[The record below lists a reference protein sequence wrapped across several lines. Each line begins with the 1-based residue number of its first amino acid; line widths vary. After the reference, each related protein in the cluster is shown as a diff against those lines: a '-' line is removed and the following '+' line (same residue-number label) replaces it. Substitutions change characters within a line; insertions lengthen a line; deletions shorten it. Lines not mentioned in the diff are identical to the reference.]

1 MYKICIFAGTT
12 EGRELVEF
20 LAGQPVAVTACV
32 ATEYGE
38 TLLPEAANV
47 AVLTGR
53 LTEREILTMLAG
65 SRFDLVVDAT
75 HPYAVAIT
83 ESLKEACRTT
93 GTEYLRLLRR
103 ASDVAPD
110 AIYAADADAAVDF
123 LKSTTGN
130 ILLTTGSKDLAKFAR
145 LSGFSERVYARVL
158 PVQASLEAC
167 HQAGLSGAHILAMQG
182 PFSEE
187 MNLAMLQHA
196 SASFLVTKDG
206 GEPGGFDA
214 KISAAKTANARVIVI
229 GRPTEAEGYSYGD
242 TVRMISERFG
252 LAGADVA
259 DGDAERVGLAGADVA
274 DESAGRP
281 EAKAADSPDTF
292 DQPSVK
298 IVGIGPGSSNAM
310 TVEVLDAI
318 RQADCMIGAK
328 RMLEAAQAA
337 VQCGDGAATNK
348 AAAESPH
355 ALHASLNE
363 AVAPS
368 EIADYIH
375 SHTEYR
381 RFVVLMSGDAGF
393 FSGAKKLL
401 PMLKDL
407 RVDVLTG
414 VSSLA
419 YLCAKLQT
427 SYEDVVPVSLHGRA
441 RDIAPDVRAHGRVF
455 ALVGGEGGINSLCR
469 ALVDAGLGNVR
480 VSIGERLS
488 YPDEKITVGTAATLA
503 DGEFA
508 PLSAALIENEAA
520 DRAVAAG
527 AAAALGGATAIAAAA
542 ADSLSAAAP
551 HEASATCAVITPGL
565 PDSAFLRG
573 AGESGIVP
581 MTKSEVRAVCLSK
594 LALTARSV
602 CWDIGAGTGSVA
614 IEMALLS
621 KNGQVYAIERNPA
634 AVALLRENAARFP
647 VQNLK
652 VIEGSAPEICADL
665 PAPTHV
671 FIGGSSGN
679 MRGIIQLLLVRNPSV
694 RIVATAVSLETV
706 AELSACAKELPFAET
721 EVVSVQVA
729 RGKKAG
735 DYTMMKGFNPVYVF
749 TMQGRRADA
758 MKRSGADTMQGRGT
772 EL

>member
-47 AVLTGR
+47 EVLTGR

-83 ESLKEACRTT
+83 ASLAEACRTT

-242 TVRMISERFG
+242 TVRMISERF
-252 LAGADVA
+252 
-259 DGDAERVGLAGADVA
+259 GLAGADVA